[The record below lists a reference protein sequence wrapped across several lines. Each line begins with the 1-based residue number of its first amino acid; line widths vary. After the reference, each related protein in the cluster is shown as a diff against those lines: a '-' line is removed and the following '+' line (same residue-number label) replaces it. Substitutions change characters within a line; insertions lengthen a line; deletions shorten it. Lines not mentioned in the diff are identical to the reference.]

1 MEVPPSDD
9 GLPQPRRTWSMVA
22 IWLAMTMAV
31 LDSAIANVALPTIAH
46 DLGASPQ
53 ASIWVINA
61 YQIAIVMLLLP
72 VASMGEIFG
81 YRRVYATGLVLF
93 VAASVVC
100 TFAGSLT
107 GLALA
112 RFAQGFGAAA
122 IMGINGALVR
132 FTYPKAMLGRGIGYN
147 ALVVAIAS
155 AAGPSVAAAILA
167 AGSWRWLFAINV
179 PFGLASLAIGWLA
192 LPRPP
197 RQHRAFDWRSALL
210 AALSFAA
217 LFVVVESGTRGDLKL
232 GGAALAVLLVAGT
245 LTLRRARR
253 QADPLI
259 PLDLIRVPLLR
270 LSYAASIGS
279 FAAQMIGLVALPFYL
294 QLRWHYD
301 HTAAGLIIT
310 ALPLGVAVAAPVAG
324 RLVERVSAGVLGGIG
339 LALLAAG
346 YVAITLVPSHASVVP
361 LVAAVALV
369 GIGFGFFQSPNNRT
383 MMGTAPPRRS
393 GAAAGMLATSRL
405 LGQTL
410 GAVSVAFV
418 FRLAGPTSIAPFLVA
433 AALGLAAA
441 GLSSLRVRER

>member
-1 MEVPPSDD
+1 
-9 GLPQPRRTWSMVA
+9 MVA
-22 IWLAMTMAV
+22 IWLAMVMAV

-61 YQIAIVMLLLP
+61 YQIAIVMLLLS
-72 VASMGEIFG
+72 VASLGEIFG
-81 YRRVYATGLVLF
+81 YRRVYAVGLVLF

-197 RQHRAFDWRSALL
+197 REHRAFDWRSALL
-210 AALSFAA
+210 AAASFAA
-217 LFVVVESGTRGDLKL
+217 LFVAVESGTRGDLRL
-232 GGAALAVLLVAGT
+232 GGAALAALLVAGT

-253 QADPLI
+253 QTDPLI

-270 LSYAASIGS
+270 LSYMASIGS

-294 QLRWHYD
+294 QLRWRYD
-301 HTAAGLIIT
+301 HTEAGLIIT
-310 ALPLGVAVAAPVAG
+310 ALPLGVAVAAPIAG
-324 RLVERVSAGVLGGIG
+324 RLVERVAAGLLGGVG
-339 LALLAAG
+339 LLLLAAG
-346 YVAITLVPSHASVVP
+346 YVAIALVPPHGSVVP
-361 LVAAVALV
+361 LVTAVALC
-369 GIGFGFFQSPNNRT
+369 GIGFGFF
-383 MMGTAPPRRS
+383 
-393 GAAAGMLATSRL
+393 
-405 LGQTL
+405 
-410 GAVSVAFV
+410 
-418 FRLAGPTSIAPFLVA
+418 
-433 AALGLAAA
+433 
-441 GLSSLRVRER
+441 